1 MDCEGLKAMN
11 DLDYDP
17 FASIDLMKMEDE
29 VRSDQVKAANLKYFI
44 FAKFYAKGS
53 ILILVSEYY
62 IHAIVP

>member
-29 VRSDQVKAANLKYFI
+29 VRSDQVKAAN
-44 FAKFYAKGS
+44 
-53 ILILVSEYY
+53 
-62 IHAIVP
+62 